1 MLTDA
6 GDDMRK
12 VGAIFQSDWLSLWA
26 LNVELQNFDPPPA
39 TEILIGRLSC
49 ACCRRETLSKPYA
62 DVC

>member
-1 MLTDA
+1 MLTYA

-39 TEILIGRLSC
+39 TEILIGRL
-49 ACCRRETLSKPYA
+49 CCRRETLSKACA